1 MLICNAVVLFS
12 CQLQRSRKEE
22 TTHVY
27 NLVTFPK
34 FTEEVVPL
42 QTDLDKENGTRN
54 QQHSHE
60 LGR

>member
-1 MLICNAVVLFS
+1 MLICNAAVLFA
-12 CQLQRSRKEE
+12 CQLLRSRKEE

-27 NLVTFPK
+27 YFVTFPK

-54 QQHSHE
+54 QQQS
-60 LGR
+60 